1 MRVPNIDVAVVSQ
14 SKILDYLLQP
24 SHPIGGPKARFFL
37 RFGFL
42 RERWFELANA
52 LTEHGRGNDVV
63 LTEETEYGTRYVVDG
78 PLHSPNGTVL
88 NVRAAWYIDR
98 DSTTP
103 RFVTAHPLPKL

>member
-1 MRVPNIDVAVVSQ
+1 MRVPNLDAAVVSQ

-24 SHPIGGPKARFFL
+24 SHPVGGPKARFFL

-52 LTEHGRGNDVV
+52 IVDHARQNDVTLV
-63 LTEETEYGTRYVVDG
+63 ERSEYGTRYVVDG
-78 PLHSPNGTVL
+78 PLQSPSGTAL

-98 DSTTP
+98 DGTTP